1 MKKLFYMLCF
11 FCLFCL
17 LPLPKAQAAMISEK
31 QEIEMGQ
38 KVAQQQEAQY
48 GLYQN
53 DEVQARV
60 DRIGQSLVKY
70 SGRKNLTYT
79 FKVLNTQDVNALSP
93 LGLYLR
99 VQGPFGFY
107 DQR

>member
-1 MKKLFYMLCF
+1 
-11 FCLFCL
+11 
-17 LPLPKAQAAMISEK
+17 MISEK

-70 SGRKNLTYT
+70 SDRKNLTYT
-79 FKVLNTQDVNALSP
+79 FKVLNTQDVNALSCP
-93 LGLYLR
+93 GGFIYC